1 MRLVGARRSRR
12 SEVLA
17 LLPPPGRGMRP
28 DVRQALWPVARL
40 ANLSRLQAAKW
51 RVGVTSKA
59 AAAQGPNPHPKL
71 PAARRKEPS
80 QGRLARAAKVMSLV
94 QCWAMLCAG
103 SVVAQTARISP
114 SNSRSAELSSCL
126 PGELATWPDGQDRPA
141 PGGAVRL
148 AYRHASAPASLPEPA
163 VVAALQRAAAAWSA
177 CGVPGQVIS
186 DAAVGL
192 QPASEVQ
199 VAWDDSATRGNFALA
214 DLGRRR
220 LWLSAA
226 MFALLAQ
233 RNPRHPA
240 QQTLQMAISHEMG
253 HFFGLMAHSRRC
265 VDVMSYYRYGPA
277 GATCS
282 TRDGNPYTA
291 LPEYRAL
298 LPTACDIARCRAVNG
313 RP

>member
-1 MRLVGARRSRR
+1 MPINDTLAGACSGGRNAAERIPSALSARGVRGATRSWRC
-12 SEVLA
+12 A
-17 LLPPPGRGMRP
+17 LPR
-28 DVRQALWPVARL
+28 
-40 ANLSRLQAAKW
+40 AAGGLGW
-51 RVGVTSKA
+51 GSKA
-59 AAAQGPNPHPKL
+59 AAPLTPNPHPKL
-71 PAARRKEPS
+71 PPARGKEPS
-80 QGRLARAAKVMSLV
+80 QGRLARAVKGVVAL
-94 QCWAMLCAG
+94 CWAMLCAG
-103 SVVAQTARISP
+103 PVVAQTALP
-114 SNSRSAELSSCL
+114 SSRSAELATCL

-148 AYRHASAPASLPEPA
+148 VYRHAGAPASLPEPA

-192 QPASEVQ
+192 QPASEVR
-199 VAWDDSATRGNFALA
+199 VGWDDSATRGNFALA
-214 DLGRRR
+214 ELGPRR

-265 VDVMSYYRYGPA
+265 VDVMSYYRFGPA
-277 GATCS
+277 GQACQ
-282 TRDGNPYTA
+282 TRDGSPYAA

-313 RP
+313 LP